1 MHIKQWLIFLFTA
14 SPVLVAAQTDSFR
27 ETAQSTLLSNPEVQV
42 RFHVWQSAKEERA
55 AAAGGFLPRVDLA
68 ASSLREERRRLGTE
82 DSYNVRQASL
92 TLTQMLFDGFAT
104 RNEVARLDHAALVR
118 FFELHDVYENI
129 TLEVLRAYVDVSRY
143 RELVALSEENF
154 ARHRAIFDLIQDKV
168 QAGVGRRVD
177 LETSSGRMALA
188 EVNLLTELANLHDVT
203 ARFVRLTGRTPPE
216 DVSMRPNLSGTLPQ
230 DAKAALVKAVHRNPG
245 LWAALQNVRAAKKAS
260 SARNAGYMPRLDL
273 QARSSNGRNLSGV
286 AGQDNTNS
294 VGVVLNWNLYS
305 GGSDMARARQFA
317 LQINAA
323 QDMLDKS
330 CRDLRQTLLIAYN
343 DTQKL
348 TSQINYLD
356 QHQLSTEKARDAY
369 RKQFDIGQRSLL
381 DLLDTENELFQARRA
396 YSNAVH
402 DLEVAYGR
410 VSASTG
416 QLVTSL
422 GLTARGSDM
431 LPDLLQDHEI
441 QDMLT
446 GCQQDAPTAFLIDQS
461 AISRRVEE
469 LKKESAA
476 NAASVTSTQPRIE
489 VSPAPPGMP
498 SPNVPPPATPQPRVP
513 APGR

>member
-1 MHIKQWLIFLFTA
+1 MQFKQWLFFLFSVT
-14 SPVLVAAQTDSFR
+14 PIVALAQTDSFR
-27 ETAQSTLLSNPEVQV
+27 ETAQRALLSNPEVQV
-42 RFHVWQSAKEERA
+42 RFHVWQAAKEERA

-82 DSYNVRQASL
+82 DSYNVRQASV

-129 TLEVLRAYVDVSRY
+129 TLEVLRAYADVSRY

-188 EVNLLTELANLHDVT
+188 EANLLTELANLHDVT
-203 ARFVRLTGRTPPE
+203 ERFVRLTGRTPPN
-216 DVSMRPNLSGTLPQ
+216 DVGMRPNLSGTMPQ
-230 DAKAALVKAVHRNPG
+230 DAKVALLKAVHRNPG
-245 LWAALQNVRAAKKAS
+245 LWAALQNVRAAKKAA
-260 SARNAGYMPRLDL
+260 SARNASYMPRLDL
-273 QARSSNGRNLSGV
+273 QARSNNGRNLSGV

-330 CRDLRQTLLIAYN
+330 CRDLRQTLLIAFN

-348 TSQINYLD
+348 NSQINYLD
-356 QHQLSTEKARDAY
+356 QHQLATEKARDAY

-396 YSNAVH
+396 YSNAIH
-402 DLEVAYGR
+402 DLEIAYGR
-410 VSASTG
+410 VSASMG

-422 GLTARGSDM
+422 GLTSRGSDM
-431 LPDLLQDHEI
+431 LPDLLQDHET

-446 GCQQDAPTAFLIDQS
+446 GCQLDAPTAFLINQD
-461 AISRRVEE
+461 AISKRVEE

-476 NAASVTSTQPRIE
+476 NAASVTAIQPRIE
-489 VSPAPPGMP
+489 VAPLIPNTPSPAA
-498 SPNVPPPATPQPRVP
+498 PPPPPPPLSAPR
-513 APGR
+513 R